1 MGGRADGIAMESAT
15 MINSTGI
22 GTNAATITINGIAAN
37 GASLSRGIVASVS
50 TEINSVD
57 GDIILNTDTINLN
70 GIIQGTSTLTI
81 QPLTPGVTIGV
92 GGAATGTL
100 ELSNAELN
108 TIQDGFVEIIFGRID
123 GTAAF
128 EIGSYT
134 FNDAVT
140 MRSLTGTMTLVG
152 SLATSGGEAIHL
164 ITDSMDLSLIH
175 ISEPTRPY

>member
-1 MGGRADGIAMESAT
+1 M
-15 MINSTGI
+15 
-22 GTNAATITINGIAAN
+22 
-37 GASLSRGIVASVS
+37 
-50 TEINSVD
+50 
-57 GDIILNTDTINLN
+57 
-70 GIIQGTSTLTI
+70 TI

-164 ITDSMDLSLIH
+164 ISDSMDIANTITGTGALTL
-175 ISEPTRPY
+175 EPGQACLLYTSPSPRDRTRSRMPSSA